1 MRHAKKHEH
10 MAHTQEKNRIHK
22 TVPKEFQ
29 MLHLIK

>member
-10 MAHTQEKNRIHK
+10 MAHTQEKTIHK
-22 TVPKEFQ
+22 TIPKEFQ